1 MSLEN
6 AQLLII
12 VLHGFLQLARRS
24 HRVATHATDVSVTH
38 DEIN

>member
-12 VLHGFLQLARRS
+12 ILHGFLLLARRS
-24 HRVATHATDVSVTH
+24 HRVATHATDAAVTH
-38 DEIN
+38 DGIN